1 MYLHIVNYGQ
11 FMNSQLAGAETISND
26 RCVIEVFFFSS
37 FWWKECKFSP
47 VQSFRDYLVSRI
59 KTLVK

>member
-26 RCVIEVFFFSS
+26 RCVIKLFFF
-37 FWWKECKFSP
+37 K
-47 VQSFRDYLVSRI
+47 L
-59 KTLVK
+59 LVKRMQVFSGSIVSCLPSFSH

>member
-26 RCVIEVFFFSS
+26 KCVIKVFFFQAFGEKNAS
-37 FWWKECKFSP
+37 FLRFNRF
-47 VQSFRDYLVSRI
+47 VF
-59 KTLVK
+59 T

>member
-26 RCVIEVFFFSS
+26 RCIIKGFFFLVQAFDENEAS
-37 FWWKECKFSP
+37 FLPFNRF
-47 VQSFRDYLVSRI
+47 VFI
-59 KTLVK
+59 